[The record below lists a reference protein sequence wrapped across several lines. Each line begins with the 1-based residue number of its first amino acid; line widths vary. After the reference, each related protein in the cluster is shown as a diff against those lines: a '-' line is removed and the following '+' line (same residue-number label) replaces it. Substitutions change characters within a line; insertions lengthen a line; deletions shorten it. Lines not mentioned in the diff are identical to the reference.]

1 MANWRSYIDPSIGD
15 GQNTIDGIIANG
27 ATYGLQISDDL
38 SVTGLSTFS
47 DIARFSSTVRLD
59 GQLKDGDNNFGSSG
73 QVLSSDGTD
82 TRWINAGE
90 LSAGAAS
97 QVAVNDDSNTNAE
110 RFITIVDSASGNNS
124 VKTDASLKYNPS
136 TNTITTVNITGNVTG
151 NLTGNVTGNVTGDI
165 SGNSGTATILQTSRT
180 IGGVSFNGSA
190 AINLPGVNITGNQNT
205 SGNAATATTL
215 QTARTIGGVSFN
227 GSADINLPGVNQS
240 GNQNTSGNAATAT
253 VLETTRAFSIS
264 GEITANSINFNGS
277 GNVSL
282 SATVD
287 NNVIDYDNL
296 KASNRTSA
304 TNGQYLRKRSGNT
317 GGMTWEDIPVVTGS
331 NLSGNT
337 LSSGIVNS
345 SLTSLGTLG
354 SLSVS
359 GTSSFG
365 NNVDINGNLEFGT
378 NNYKLVN
385 GNVANNLYL
394 ITGATGSA
402 SSGLSVFNGSS
413 VWRFQLYGSSSAYGF
428 LDGNWNGWD
437 IKKAPNGVFEVD
449 EGSGLQRVW
458 NAGND
463 GSGSGLD
470 ADTLDGTEAN
480 AMIRSGAQSSVPS
493 NWHIN
498 GYRNGS
504 GTSPRIYFSHAS
516 GYGMHINTYN
526 TSNTVYAF
534 ELHSNSQVLFQ
545 VWNSGRIVSGQNYTF
560 VAGMIV
566 IWNGAANAIPTGWAL
581 CDGNNGTPNLVAKF
595 IIGAAGSGSYQPGY
609 TGGEATKTL
618 GTANLPSHTHTSG
631 TLTTSNNTHNHTW
644 DRQDVSI
651 DAGYRPWPANNND
664 CSRTTAN
671 TGDNTHSHTISGNTG
686 DQGGT
691 MGQSFSILP
700 PYYALC
706 YIMKL

>member
-47 DIARFSSTVRLD
+47 DIARFSSTIRLD
-59 GQLKDGDNNFGSSG
+59 GQLRDGDNNFGSSG

-190 AINLPGVNITGNQNT
+190 SINLPGVNIAGNQNT

-253 VLETTRAFSIS
+253 VLETTRAFSIT
-264 GEITANSINFNGS
+264 GEVTANSINFNGS
-277 GNVSL
+277 GGVTL

-287 NNVIDYDNL
+287 DNVIDYNNL

-317 GGMTWEDIPVVTGS
+317 GGMTWEDIPVVTGN
-331 NLSGNT
+331 NLTGNT
-337 LSSGIVNS
+337 LASGIVNS
-345 SLTSLGTLG
+345 SLTSLGTLS

-378 NNYKLVN
+378 NNYKLLN

-394 ITGATGSA
+394 ITGASS
-402 SSGLSVFNGSS
+402 SSGLSAFN
-413 VWRFQLYGSSSAYGF
+413 SSSQWRWQIYGDGSNYGF
-428 LDGNWNGWD
+428 LDANWGSWD
-437 IKKAPNGVFEVD
+437 IKKGINGAFLVD

-470 ADTLDGTEAN
+470 ADTLDGTQAD

>member
-97 QVAVNDDSNTNAE
+97 QVSVNDDTNTNAE

-190 AINLPGVNITGNQNT
+190 SINLPGVNIAGNQNT

-253 VLETTRAFSIS
+253 VLETTRAFSIT
-264 GEITANSINFNGS
+264 GEVTANSINFNGS
-277 GNVSL
+277 GGVTL

-287 NNVIDYDNL
+287 DNVIDYNNL

-317 GGMTWEDIPVVTGS
+317 GGMTWEDIPVVTGN
-331 NLSGNT
+331 NLTGNT
-337 LSSGIVNS
+337 LASGIVNS
-345 SLTSLGTLG
+345 SLTSLGTLS

-378 NNYKLVN
+378 NNYKLLN

-394 ITGATGSA
+394 ITGASS
-402 SSGLSVFNGSS
+402 SSGLSAFN
-413 VWRFQLYGSSSAYGF
+413 SSSQWRWQIYGDGSNYGF
-428 LDGNWNGWD
+428 LDANWGSWD
-437 IKKAPNGVFEVD
+437 IKKGINGAFLVD

-470 ADTLDGTEAN
+470 ADTLDGTQAD

>member
-1 MANWRSYIDPSIGD
+1 MANWRSYIDPSVGD

-190 AINLPGVNITGNQNT
+190 AINLPGVK
-205 SGNAATATTL
+205 
-215 QTARTIGGVSFN
+215 
-227 GSADINLPGVNQS
+227 QS

-253 VLETTRAFSIS
+253 VLETTRAFSIT
-264 GEITANSINFNGS
+264 GEVTANSINFNGS
-277 GNVSL
+277 GGVTL

-287 NNVIDYDNL
+287 DNVIDYNNL

-317 GGMTWEDIPVVTGS
+317 GGMTWEDIPVVTGN
-331 NLSGNT
+331 NLTGNT
-337 LSSGIVNS
+337 LASGIVNS
-345 SLTSLGTLG
+345 SLTSLGTLS

-378 NNYKLVN
+378 NNYKLLN

-394 ITGATGSA
+394 ITGASS
-402 SSGLSVFNGSS
+402 SSGLSAFN
-413 VWRFQLYGSSSAYGF
+413 SSSQWRWQIYGDGSNYGF
-428 LDGNWNGWD
+428 LDANWGSWD
-437 IKKAPNGVFEVD
+437 IKKGINGAFLVD

-470 ADTLDGTEAN
+470 ADTLDGTQAD

>member
-190 AINLPGVNITGNQNT
+190 SINLPGVNIAGNQNT

-253 VLETTRAFSIS
+253 VLETTRAFSIT
-264 GEITANSINFNGS
+264 GEVTANSINFNGS
-277 GNVSL
+277 GGVTL

-287 NNVIDYDNL
+287 DNVIDYNNL

>member
-82 TRWINAGE
+82 TRWINEGE

-253 VLETTRAFSIS
+253 VLETTRAFSIT
-264 GEITANSINFNGS
+264 GEVTANSINFNGS
-277 GNVSL
+277 GGVTL

-287 NNVIDYDNL
+287 DNVIDYNNL

-317 GGMTWEDIPVVTGS
+317 GGMTWEDIPVVTGN
-331 NLSGNT
+331 NLTGNT
-337 LSSGIVNS
+337 LASGIVNS
-345 SLTSLGTLG
+345 SLTSLGTLS

-394 ITGATGSA
+394 ITGASS
-402 SSGLSVFNGSS
+402 SSGLSAFN
-413 VWRFQLYGSSSAYGF
+413 SSSQWRWQIYGDGSNYGF
-428 LDGNWNGWD
+428 LDANWGSWD
-437 IKKAPNGVFEVD
+437 IKKGINGAFLVD

-470 ADTLDGTEAN
+470 AETLDGTQAD

>member
-1 MANWRSYIDPSIGD
+1 MANWRSYIDPSVGD
-15 GQNTIDGIIANG
+15 GQNTLDGIIANG
-27 ATYGLQISDDL
+27 LTYGIGISDDL

-190 AINLPGVNITGNQNT
+190 SINLPGVNIAGNQNT
-205 SGNAATATTL
+205 SGNAATATILAT
-215 QTARTIGGVSFN
+215 TRSIGGVNFN

-253 VLETTRAFSIS
+253 VLETTRAFSIT
-264 GEITANSINFNGS
+264 GEVTANSINFNGS
-277 GNVSL
+277 GGVTL

-287 NNVIDYDNL
+287 DNVIDYNNL

-317 GGMTWEDIPVVTGS
+317 GGMTWEDIPVVTGN
-331 NLSGNT
+331 NLTGNT
-337 LSSGIVNS
+337 LASGIVNS
-345 SLTSLGTLG
+345 SLTSLGTLS

-413 VWRFQLYGSSSAYGF
+413 VWRFQLYGDGSNYGF
-428 LDGNWNGWD
+428 LDANWGSWD
-437 IKKAPNGVFEVD
+437 IKKGINGAFLVY
-449 EGSGLQRVW
+449 EGSGLQRVG

-470 ADTLDGTEAN
+470 ADTLDGTQAD

>member
-1 MANWRSYIDPSIGD
+1 MANWRSYIDPSIGA

-428 LDGNWNGWD
+428 LDGNWKGWD

-671 TGDNTHSHTISGNTG
+671 TGDNTHSHTISGHTG

-691 MGQSFSILP
+691 IGQSFSILP

>member
-190 AINLPGVNITGNQNT
+190 AINLPGVNIAGNQNT

-253 VLETTRAFSIS
+253 VLETTRAFSIT
-264 GEITANSINFNGS
+264 GEVTANSINFNGS
-277 GNVSL
+277 GGVTL

-287 NNVIDYDNL
+287 DNVIDYNNL

-317 GGMTWEDIPVVTGS
+317 GGMTWEDIPVVTGN
-331 NLSGNT
+331 NLTGNT
-337 LSSGIVNS
+337 LASGIVNS
-345 SLTSLGTLG
+345 SLTSLGTLS

-378 NNYKLVN
+378 NNYKLLN

-394 ITGATGSA
+394 ITGASS
-402 SSGLSVFNGSS
+402 SSGLSVFN
-413 VWRFQLYGSSSAYGF
+413 SSSQWRWQIYGDGSNYGF
-428 LDGNWNGWD
+428 LDANWGSWD
-437 IKKAPNGVFEVD
+437 IKKGINGAFLVD

-470 ADTLDGTEAN
+470 ADTLDGTQAD

>member
-110 RFITIVDSASGNNS
+110 RFITIVASASGNNS

-190 AINLPGVNITGNQNT
+190 AINLPGVNIAGNQNT

-345 SLTSLGTLG
+345 SLTSVGTLTG
-354 SLSVS
+354 LTVS

-378 NNYKLVN
+378 NNYKLLN

-394 ITGATGSA
+394 ITGTSG
-402 SSGLSVFNGSS
+402 SSGLSAFN
-413 VWRFQLYGSSSAYGF
+413 SSSQWRWQIYGDGTSYGF
-428 LDGNWNGWD
+428 LDANWGGWD
-437 IKKAPNGVFEVD
+437 LKKTINGAFQVD

-470 ADTLDGTEAN
+470 ADTLDGTQAN
-480 AMIRSGAQSSVPS
+480 AMIRSGAQSSVS
-493 NWHIN
+493 GWHISA
-498 GYRNGS
+498 YRNGS
-504 GTSPRIYFSHAS
+504 GTSPHMYFSHNG

-545 VWNSGRIVSGQNYTF
+545 VFNSGRIVSGQNYTF

-595 IIGAAGSGSYQPGY
+595 VIGAAGSGSYQPGY

-631 TLTTSNNTHNHTW
+631 SLSATGGNHNHQYI
-644 DRQDVSI
+644 DQYVVI
-651 DAGYRPWPANNND
+651 DAGYRPWPASNND
-664 CSRTTAN
+664 CQQRNVN
-671 TGDNTHSHTISGNTG
+671 TSGSGSHSHTISGNTG

-691 MGQSFSILP
+691 MGQSFNILP

>member
-1 MANWRSYIDPSIGD
+1 MANWRSYIDPSTTA
-15 GQNTIDGIIANG
+15 GQNTLDGIIANG
-27 ATYGLQISDDL
+27 PTYGIGISDDL

-59 GQLKDGDNNFGSSG
+59 GQLRDGDNDFGTSG

-82 TRWINAGE
+82 TKWINAAQ

-110 RFITIVDSASGNNS
+110 RFITIVDSSSGNNN

-151 NLTGNVTGNVTGDI
+151 NVTGNLTGNVTGDA
-165 SGNSGTATILQTSRT
+165 SGNSGTATALQTARN
-180 IGGVSFNGSA
+180 IGGVSFDGSA
-190 AINLPGVNITGNQNT
+190 
-205 SGNAATATTL
+205 S
-215 QTARTIGGVSFN
+215 
-227 GSADINLPGVNQS
+227 INLPGVNQS
-240 GNQNTSGNAATAT
+240 GNQDTSGNAATATKLATARNIGGVSFDGSAAINLPGVNQSGNQDTSGNAATAT
-253 VLETTRAFSIS
+253 VLETTRAFSIT
-264 GEITANSINFNGS
+264 GEVTANSINFNGS
-277 GNVSL
+277 GGVTL
-282 SATVD
+282 DATVD
-287 NNVIDYDNL
+287 DNVIDYDNL

-317 GGMTWEDIPVVTGS
+317 GGMTWEDIPVVTGN
-331 NLSGNT
+331 NLTGNT
-337 LSSGIVNS
+337 LASGIVNS
-345 SLTSLGTLG
+345 SLTSLGTLS

-378 NNYKLVN
+378 NNYKLLN

-394 ITGATGSA
+394 ITGASS
-402 SSGLSVFNGSS
+402 SSGLSAFN
-413 VWRFQLYGSSSAYGF
+413 SSSQWRWQIYGDGSNYGF
-428 LDGNWNGWD
+428 LDANWGSWD
-437 IKKAPNGVFEVD
+437 IKKGINGAFLVD

-470 ADTLDGTEAN
+470 ADTLDGTQAD

>member
-97 QVAVNDDSNTNAE
+97 QVSVNDDTNTNAE

-253 VLETTRAFSIS
+253 VLETTRAFSIT
-264 GEITANSINFNGS
+264 GEVTANSINFNGS
-277 GNVSL
+277 GGVTL
-282 SATVD
+282 DATVD
-287 NNVIDYDNL
+287 DNVIDYDNL

-317 GGMTWEDIPVVTGS
+317 GGMTWEDIPVVTGG
-331 NLSGNT
+331 NLTGNT
-337 LSSGIVNS
+337 LASGIVNS
-345 SLTSLGTLG
+345 SLTSLGTLS

-378 NNYKLVN
+378 NNYKLLN

-394 ITGATGSA
+394 ITGASS
-402 SSGLSVFNGSS
+402 SSGLSAFN
-413 VWRFQLYGSSSAYGF
+413 SSSQWRWQIYGDGSNYGF
-428 LDGNWNGWD
+428 LDANWGSWD
-437 IKKAPNGVFEVD
+437 IKKGINGAFLVD

-470 ADTLDGTEAN
+470 ADTLDGTQAD

>member
-190 AINLPGVNITGNQNT
+190 SINLPGVNIAGNQNT

-253 VLETTRAFSIS
+253 VLETTRAFSIT
-264 GEITANSINFNGS
+264 GEVTANSINFNGS
-277 GNVSL
+277 GGVTL

-287 NNVIDYDNL
+287 DNVIDYNNL

-317 GGMTWEDIPVVTGS
+317 GGMTWEDIPVVTGN
-331 NLSGNT
+331 NLTGNT
-337 LSSGIVNS
+337 LASGIVNS
-345 SLTSLGTLG
+345 SLTSLGTLS

-378 NNYKLVN
+378 NNYKLLN

-394 ITGATGSA
+394 ITGASS
-402 SSGLSVFNGSS
+402 SSGLSAFN
-413 VWRFQLYGSSSAYGF
+413 SSSQWRWQIYGDGSNYGF
-428 LDGNWNGWD
+428 LDANWGSWD
-437 IKKAPNGVFEVD
+437 IKKGINGAFLVD

-470 ADTLDGTEAN
+470 ADTLDGTQAD

>member
-1 MANWRSYIDPSIGD
+1 M
-15 GQNTIDGIIANG
+15 
-27 ATYGLQISDDL
+27 
-38 SVTGLSTFS
+38 
-47 DIARFSSTVRLD
+47 
-59 GQLKDGDNNFGSSG
+59 
-73 QVLSSDGTD
+73 
-82 TRWINAGE
+82 
-90 LSAGAAS
+90 
-97 QVAVNDDSNTNAE
+97 
-110 RFITIVDSASGNNS
+110 
-124 VKTDASLKYNPS
+124 
-136 TNTITTVNITGNVTG
+136 
-151 NLTGNVTGNVTGDI
+151 
-165 SGNSGTATILQTSRT
+165 
-180 IGGVSFNGSA
+180 
-190 AINLPGVNITGNQNT
+190 
-205 SGNAATATTL
+205 
-215 QTARTIGGVSFN
+215 
-227 GSADINLPGVNQS
+227 
-240 GNQNTSGNAATAT
+240 
-253 VLETTRAFSIS
+253 
-264 GEITANSINFNGS
+264 
-277 GNVSL
+277 
-282 SATVD
+282 
-287 NNVIDYDNL
+287 
-296 KASNRTSA
+296 
-304 TNGQYLRKRSGNT
+304 YLRKQSGNT

-337 LSSGIVNS
+337 LASGITAS
-345 SLTSLGTLG
+345 SLTSVGTLN

-378 NNYKLVN
+378 NNYKLLN
-385 GNVANNLYL
+385 GNNANNLYL
-394 ITGATGSA
+394 ITGTTG
-402 SSGLSVFNGSS
+402 SSGLSAFN
-413 VWRFQLYGSSSAYGF
+413 SSSQWRWQIYGEGSNYGF
-428 LDGNWNGWD
+428 LDANWGSWD
-437 IKKAPNGVFEVD
+437 LKKAINGAFYVD
-449 EGSGLQRVW
+449 EGSGLARVW
-458 NAGND
+458 NSLND

-470 ADTLDGTEAN
+470 ADTVDGKQAN
-480 AMIRSGAQSSVPS
+480 AFISGGAQSSVS
-493 NWHIN
+493 GWHVN

-504 GTSPRIYFSHAS
+504 GTSPHMYFSHSS

-545 VWNSGRIVSGQNYTF
+545 VFNSGRIVSGQNYTF

-651 DAGYRPWPANNND
+651 NAGYRPWPANNND

>member
-97 QVAVNDDSNTNAE
+97 QVSVNDDTNTNAE

-190 AINLPGVNITGNQNT
+190 SINLPGVNIAGNQNT

-253 VLETTRAFSIS
+253 VLETTRAFSIT
-264 GEITANSINFNGS
+264 GEVTANSINFNGS
-277 GNVSL
+277 GGVTL
-282 SATVD
+282 DATVD
-287 NNVIDYDNL
+287 DNVIDYDNL

-317 GGMTWEDIPVVTGS
+317 GGMTWEDIPVVTGN
-331 NLSGNT
+331 NLTGNT
-337 LSSGIVNS
+337 LASGIVNS
-345 SLTSLGTLG
+345 SLTSLGTLS

-378 NNYKLVN
+378 NNYKLLN

-394 ITGATGSA
+394 ITGASS
-402 SSGLSVFNGSS
+402 SSGLSAFN
-413 VWRFQLYGSSSAYGF
+413 SSSQWRWQIYGDGSNYGF
-428 LDGNWNGWD
+428 LDANWGSWD
-437 IKKAPNGVFEVD
+437 IKKGINGAFLVD

-470 ADTLDGTEAN
+470 ADTLDGTQAD

>member
-190 AINLPGVNITGNQNT
+190 SINLPGVNIAGNQNT

-253 VLETTRAFSIS
+253 VLETTRAFSIT
-264 GEITANSINFNGS
+264 GEVTANSINFNGS
-277 GNVSL
+277 GGVTL
-282 SATVD
+282 DATVD
-287 NNVIDYDNL
+287 DNVIDYDNL

-317 GGMTWEDIPVVTGS
+317 GGMTWEDIPVVTGG
-331 NLSGNT
+331 NLTGNT
-337 LSSGIVNS
+337 LASGIVNS
-345 SLTSLGTLG
+345 SLTSLGTLS

-378 NNYKLVN
+378 NNYKLLN

-394 ITGATGSA
+394 ITGASS
-402 SSGLSVFNGSS
+402 SSGLSAFN
-413 VWRFQLYGSSSAYGF
+413 SSSQWRWQIYGDGSNYGF
-428 LDGNWNGWD
+428 LDANWGSWD
-437 IKKAPNGVFEVD
+437 IKKGINGAFLVD

-470 ADTLDGTEAN
+470 ADTLDGTQAD